1 MFCAYGQIPLPEKA
15 YVNETLSPATTLLYS
30 QSAQGSMNMRCTAT
44 AIDQDD
50 TTYTFVTAAHC
61 GCVDN
66 YERNVVSP
74 AKTFFFIS
82 PDAAGDKIYLKA
94 TPKACGYRT
103 KGDDFFLLTTNK
115 SFKFPVI
122 PLGKDPKL
130 LDEIINVGGPLGM
143 GKQVFL
149 GSISSPS
156 VDRPIADDDIQWTNA
171 VLIQE
176 FGVAGG
182 SSGSAVVCVDQQAIC
197 AFVVG
202 SVGGTTMVAMPVSR
216 LIDFRSQLSAGKYK
230 WYQPDPDTPSRSAA
244 RDSDDK

>member
-1 MFCAYGQIPLPEKA
+1 
-15 YVNETLSPATTLLYS
+15 
-30 QSAQGSMNMRCTAT
+30 
-44 AIDQDD
+44 
-50 TTYTFVTAAHC
+50 
-61 GCVDN
+61 
-66 YERNVVSP
+66 
-74 AKTFFFIS
+74 
-82 PDAAGDKIYLKA
+82 
-94 TPKACGYRT
+94 
-103 KGDDFFLLTTNK
+103 
-115 SFKFPVI
+115 
-122 PLGKDPKL
+122 
-130 LDEIINVGGPLGM
+130 M

-216 LIDFRSQLSAGKYK
+216 LIYFRSQLSAGKYK